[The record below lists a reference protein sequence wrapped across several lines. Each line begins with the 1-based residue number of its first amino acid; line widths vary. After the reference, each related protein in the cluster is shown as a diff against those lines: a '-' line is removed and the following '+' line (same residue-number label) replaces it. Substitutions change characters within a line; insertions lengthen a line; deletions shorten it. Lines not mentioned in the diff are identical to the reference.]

1 MKQLLFTK
9 GPQGPIG
16 ATLGTAMNNFCS
28 SSNKVST
35 HYITWLFSFWIWR
48 RRCLKFA
55 WFWPFGALPLG
66 PHGGHTYYLNNFE
79 SPTPKDDSLP
89 FLVKIQ
95 LCIFKKMKQLLLTK
109 GPQGPI
115 GATLGTA
122 MNNFCSSSNKVS
134 THYITWLFSFW
145 IWRRRCLKFAW
156 FWPFGALPLG
166 PHGGHTYYLNNFES
180 PTPKDDSCQVW
191 LKSNHA
197 FSRRRWKCKKFTDD
211 GRRTTDDARRTTDD
225 GRKRTAIAHS
235 SLRLRWAKNACW
247 AVICCPICVTNV
259 SYERKIIVLP
269 FPVISFVILIFVSQI
284 FEIKSG
290 FPFYWLTLYMYTVQK
305 MKFNLS

>member
-16 ATLGTAMNNFCS
+16 DTLGTAMNNFCS

-35 HYITWLFSFWIWR
+35 HYII
-48 RRCLKFA
+48 
-55 WFWPFGALPLG
+55 
-66 PHGGHTYYLNNFE
+66 
-79 SPTPKDDSLP
+79 
-89 FLVKIQ
+89 
-95 LCIFKKMKQLLLTK
+95 
-109 GPQGPI
+109 
-115 GATLGTA
+115 
-122 MNNFCSSSNKVS
+122 
-134 THYITWLFSFW
+134 WLFSFW

-211 GRRTTDDARRTTDD
+211 ARRTTHDA
-225 GRKRTAIAHS
+225 RKRTAIAHS
-235 SLRLRWAKNACW
+235 SLRLGWAKNLQKQLFWFCLPPSSCLVH
-247 AVICCPICVTNV
+247 AVRSHRWLCVQWCVWLQSCRNQIKREVVNVLIYPI
-259 SYERKIIVLP
+259 P
-269 FPVISFVILIFVSQI
+269 FHFIHVCSLLI
-284 FEIKSG
+284 
-290 FPFYWLTLYMYTVQK
+290 
-305 MKFNLS
+305 

>member
-9 GPQGPIG
+9 SPQGPIG

-66 PHGGHTYYLNNFE
+66 PHGG
-79 SPTPKDDSLP
+79 
-89 FLVKIQ
+89 
-95 LCIFKKMKQLLLTK
+95 
-109 GPQGPI
+109 
-115 GATLGTA
+115 
-122 MNNFCSSSNKVS
+122 
-134 THYITWLFSFW
+134 
-145 IWRRRCLKFAW
+145 
-156 FWPFGALPLG
+156 

-211 GRRTTDDARRTTDD
+211 AR
-225 GRKRTAIAHS
+225 KWTAIAHS
-235 SLRLRWAKNACW
+235 SLRLRWAKNA
-247 AVICCPICVTNV
+247 V
-259 SYERKIIVLP
+259 K
-269 FPVISFVILIFVSQI
+269 SQEVR
-284 FEIKSG
+284 FQKSQKLLASRAG
-290 FPFYWLTLYMYTVQK
+290 SSPQTKAGTTVFIHNPPLK
-305 MKFNLS
+305 LNE